1 MVGKENVVQQVYI
14 NPIFP
19 QDHFKTNLKTNLK
32 HSMGYIGPRY
42 SFWKTIWEN
51 TLANK
56 LMNPNKENQNGENSK
71 INWW

>member
-1 MVGKENVVQQVYI
+1 MVGKENVIQEVYV

-19 QDHFKTNLKTNLK
+19 QDHFKINLKTNFK

-42 SFWKTIWEN
+42 AFLKTIWEY

-56 LMNPNKENQNGENSK
+56 LMNQNKENQNGENSK